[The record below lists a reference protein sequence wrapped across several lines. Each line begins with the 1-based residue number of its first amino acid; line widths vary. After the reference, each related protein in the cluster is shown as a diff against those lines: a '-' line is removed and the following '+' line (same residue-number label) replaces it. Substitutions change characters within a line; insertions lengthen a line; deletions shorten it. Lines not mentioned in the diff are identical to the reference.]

1 MLYIVDIKYNRY
13 LEPRRKV
20 VMGEQK
26 DYLGNFEE
34 IVLLAVLRLGEQ
46 AYGAKIRQT
55 VAGATERDV
64 SIGAVYA
71 TLDRLER
78 KGYLKSWQGEATPER
93 GGRAKRFFRVEGAG
107 VEALNDTNSVRKR
120 LADGLEFGFG
130 FSEVVYE

>member
-1 MLYIVDIKYNRY
+1 MS
-13 LEPRRKV
+13 EP
-20 VMGEQK
+20 K

-34 IVLLAVLRLGEQ
+34 IVLMAVLRLREN

-55 VAGATERDV
+55 VAEAAKRDV

-93 GGRAKRFFRVEGAG
+93 GGRAKRYFRVEGAG
-107 VEALNDTNSVRKR
+107 VQALNDTAAARSR
-120 LADGLEFGFG
+120 LAEGLDFGLG
-130 FSEVVYE
+130 TA

>member
-1 MLYIVDIKYNRY
+1 
-13 LEPRRKV
+13 
-20 VMGEQK
+20 MGEQK

-55 VAGATERDV
+55 VAEALNKDV

-93 GGRAKRFFRVEGAG
+93 GGRAKRYFRVEGAG
-107 VEALNDTNSVRKR
+107 VLALNDTNAARNR
-120 LADGLEFGFG
+120 LATGLDFGFD
-130 FSEVVYE
+130 VA

>member
-1 MLYIVDIKYNRY
+1 MK
-13 LEPRRKV
+13 
-20 VMGEQK
+20 EQK
-26 DYLGNFEE
+26 DTLGNFEE

-55 VAGATERDV
+55 VAEATKRDV

-93 GGRAKRFFRVEGAG
+93 GGRAKRYFRVEGAG
-107 VEALNDTNSVRKR
+107 VRALNDTATARNR
-120 LADGLEFGFG
+120 LAEGLDFGIASLG
-130 FSEVVYE
+130 GII